1 MVSGNQIGQIGSC
14 VELRKDVRYRGTE
27 SNNAVDEVFEMDRML
42 TTQDISWF
50 LDQYER
56 NQLNLEPAYQR
67 RSVWS
72 PRDKKFFVDT
82 ILNNYPAPPVF
93 LHKTMDDDGRA
104 TYHVVDGKQRLQ
116 TIIEFTRDRVRI
128 PDDFVD
134 RNLQKKRWKDLSR
147 ETREKFWN
155 YEVIVEMIPN
165 VEEAQIRSTFD
176 RINRNSRRL
185 TPQELR
191 HAKYEGWFIQFVER
205 EAEKAEW
212 KACGVVTTARIKR
225 MLDVQFIS
233 ELCAVILKGRI
244 IGFDQDALDDIYA
257 EYEDISELSGFVED
271 DFVDHVERLK
281 NSIVDMIGLRPA
293 LSDSLRAQSNFY
305 SLWSY
310 LFLKRDSASLPNGF
324 VERYDDFMKAVQ
336 TAKAAQEETI
346 DPDTS
351 AVLDGD
357 SGFRAAV
364 IDYANN
370 TKGASTD
377 LTPRTKRHEAL
388 VAVM

>member
-1 MVSGNQIGQIGSC
+1 M
-14 VELRKDVRYRGTE
+14 E
-27 SNNAVDEVFEMDRML
+27 RML

-56 NQLNLEPAYQR
+56 NQLDLEPAYQR

-93 LHKTMDDDGRA
+93 LHKTMNDEGRA

-116 TIIEFTRDRVRI
+116 TIIEFTKGRVRI
-128 PDDFVD
+128 PDDFAD
-134 RNLQKKRWKDLSR
+134 RNLQKKRWDDLSR
-147 ETREKFWN
+147 ETKERFWN
-155 YEVIVEMIPN
+155 YELIVEMIPN
-165 VEEAQIRSTFD
+165 VAEAQIRSTFD

-191 HAKYEGWFIQFVER
+191 HAKYDGWFIQFVER
-205 EAEKAEW
+205 EAEKREW
-212 KACGVVTTARIKR
+212 RECGVVTTARIKR

-271 DFVDHVERLK
+271 DFVDQ
-281 NSIVDMIGLRPA
+281 VDRTKRAVANIISRYPDLIE
-293 LSDSLRAQSNFY
+293 SLRAQSNFY

-310 LFLKRDSASLPNGF
+310 LFLEKDRCSP
-324 VERYDDFMKAVQ
+324 VEELADYYHDFMKAVHV
-336 TAKAAQEETI
+336 ARSGQEAVI
-346 DPDTS
+346 DSDT
-351 AVLDGD
+351 VQNPDGD
-357 SGFRAAV
+357 NAFRGAA

-377 LTPRTKRHEAL
+377 LTPRTKRHDAL
-388 VAVM
+388 VAVMQR

>member
-1 MVSGNQIGQIGSC
+1 MNRS
-14 VELRKDVRYRGTE
+14 
-27 SNNAVDEVFEMDRML
+27 L

-56 NQLNLEPAYQR
+56 NQLDLEPAYQR

-93 LHKTMDDDGRA
+93 LHKTMDENGRA

-116 TIIEFTRDRVRI
+116 TIIEFTQDRVRV
-128 PDDFVD
+128 PDYFGD
-134 RNLQKKRWKDLSR
+134 RNLQKKRWKDLAR
-147 ETREKFWN
+147 ETRERFWN
-155 YEVIVEMIPN
+155 YELIVEMMPN

-191 HAKYEGWFIQFVER
+191 HAKYEGWFIRFVER
-205 EAEKAEW
+205 EAEKIEW
-212 KACGVVTTARIKR
+212 KNTGVVTTARIKR

-233 ELCAVILKGRI
+233 ELCAVIIKGRI
-244 IGFDQDALDDIYA
+244 IGFDQDGLDDLYA
-257 EYEDISELSGFVED
+257 EYEDVSELYGFIED
-271 DFVDHVERLK
+271 DFVTQVEVLK
-281 NSIVDMIGLRPA
+281 KSVAEMIDLRPSIA
-293 LSDSLRAQSNFY
+293 DYIRPQGNFY

-310 LFLKRDSASLPNGF
+310 LFLERPISSPKRELVD
-324 VERYDDFMKAVQ
+324 RYDKFMRAVQ
-336 TAKAAQEETI
+336 RAKDAQDAKE
-346 DPDTS
+346 DPN
-351 AVLDGD
+351 AVLSGD
-357 SGFRAAV
+357 RAFRAAA

-370 TKGASTD
+370 TRGASTD
-377 LTPRTKRHEAL
+377 LTPRTKRHDAL
-388 VAVM
+388 VAAMQQ